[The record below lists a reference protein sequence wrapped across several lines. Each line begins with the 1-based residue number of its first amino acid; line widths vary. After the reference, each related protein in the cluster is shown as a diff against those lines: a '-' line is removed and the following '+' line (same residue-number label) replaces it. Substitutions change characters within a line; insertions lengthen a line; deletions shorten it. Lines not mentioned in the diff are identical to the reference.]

1 MSEESLRRLLDRLS
15 GDVAFVERLK
25 ANPSEAL
32 AEFELSPIERT
43 ALATNDEDGLR
54 RLAGRDVAAFINP
67 AASHGILMGLPDTG
81 CAQPPMQSVA
91 CRRGPQEP
99 PA

>member
-1 MSEESLRRLLDRLS
+1 MSEESLRQFLDRLN
-15 GDVAFVERLK
+15 GDEAFVERLR
-25 ANPSEAL
+25 ANPGDAL
-32 AEFELSPIERT
+32 AAFDLSPTERM
-43 ALATNDEDGLR
+43 ALATNDEDSLR
-54 RLAGRDVAAFINP
+54 RLAGQDVAGFINP

-81 CAQPPMQSVA
+81 CAQPVMPSVA